1 MTTFN
6 LMCNVSVMNKRLFLA
21 LALLSAS
28 ALVGITRLA
37 VWDTS
42 NFGAFVILP
51 LGVSGTI
58 LLVNHML
65 DREERSAEAR
75 GTME

>member
-1 MTTFN
+1 
-6 LMCNVSVMNKRLFLA
+6 MCNVSVMNKRLLIA

-28 ALVGITRLA
+28 ALVGILRLA

-42 NFGAFVILP
+42 NFGAFVILAT
-51 LGVSGTI
+51 GVTGTI

>member
-1 MTTFN
+1 
-6 LMCNVSVMNKRLFLA
+6 MCNVSVMNKRLILA

-42 NFGAFVILP
+42 NFGAFVILA
-51 LGVSGTI
+51 LGVTGTI

-65 DREERSAEAR
+65 DREERSVEAR

>member
-1 MTTFN
+1 
-6 LMCNVSVMNKRLFLA
+6 MCNVSVMNKRLFLA

-42 NFGAFVILP
+42 NFGAFVILA
-51 LGVSGTI
+51 LGVTGTI
-58 LLVNHML
+58 LLVNHIL
-65 DREERSAEAR
+65 DREERSAAAR